1 MRFLLV
7 EGVTDV
13 AFVKYICFKN
23 NITKNFNDFKVQKS
37 KISKIEIYK
46 STNLNIINIKGQ
58 DNLEY
63 TLNKI
68 IKPTIPKI
76 KSLAIIQDADDDY
89 DKSEM
94 NIKIAITNSKI
105 DESKISYFLTP
116 NNKDNGDLET
126 LLLSTIKDNDIVK
139 CFDSYKKCL
148 EEKEDIHQ
156 KALNKGQVY
165 AYTMYSQKGENLHK
179 PHNSFIYKKE
189 TNYEDTKLWDL
200 EKKEFQPI
208 IKFIKEIF
216 GEDN

>member
-63 TLNKI
+63 TLNEI
-68 IKPTIPKI
+68 ITPLMPKI

-94 NIKIAITNSKI
+94 NIKIAITNFKI
-105 DESKISYFLTP
+105 DKPKISYFLTP
-116 NNKDNGDLET
+116 NNKDKGDLET

-139 CFDSYKKCL
+139 CFDDYKKCL
-148 EEKEDIHQ
+148 VEKEDIHQ

-179 PHNSFIYKKE
+179 PQDSFIYKKE

-200 EKKEFQPI
+200 EKREFQPI

>member
-1 MRFLLV
+1 MKKYLLV
-7 EGVTDV
+7 EGITDI
-13 AFVKYICFKN
+13 ALVKYICLKYGF
-23 NITKNFNDFKVQKS
+23 IYNFDDFKQKS
-37 KISKIEIYK
+37 NQHRYK
-46 STNLNIINIKGQ
+46 NLIMI
-58 DNLEY
+58 NLEGENNLTKELTY
-63 TLNKI
+63 LKNEEEEI
-68 IKPTIPKI
+68 F
-76 KSLAIIQDADDDY
+76 SLGIIQDADKDFK
-89 DKSEM
+89 KSQDE
-94 NIKIAITNSKI
+94 IIEAITNSKI
-105 DESKISYFLTP
+105 DESKIKYFLTP

-126 LLLSTIKDNDIVK
+126 LLLSTIKDNNIVK
-139 CFDSYKKCL
+139 CFDSYKECL

>member
-63 TLNKI
+63 TLNEI
-68 IKPTIPKI
+68 ITPLMPKI

-105 DESKISYFLTP
+105 DKPKISYFLTP
-116 NNKDNGDLET
+116 NNKDKGDLET

-139 CFDSYKKCL
+139 CFDSYKECL
-148 EEKEDIHQ
+148 VEKEGIHQ

-179 PHNSFIYKKE
+179 PQDSFMYKKD

-200 EKKEFQPI
+200 EKREFQPI

>member
-1 MRFLLV
+1 MKKYLLV
-7 EGVTDV
+7 EGITDI
-13 AFVKYICFKN
+13 ALVKYICLKYGF
-23 NITKNFNDFKVQKS
+23 IYNFDDFKQKS
-37 KISKIEIYK
+37 NQHRYK
-46 STNLNIINIKGQ
+46 NLIMI
-58 DNLEY
+58 NLEGENNLTKELRY
-63 TLNKI
+63 LKDEEKEI
-68 IKPTIPKI
+68 F
-76 KSLAIIQDADDDY
+76 SLGIIQDADKDFK
-89 DKSEM
+89 KSQDE
-94 NIKIAITNSKI
+94 IIEAITNSKI
-105 DESKISYFLTP
+105 DESKIKYFLTP

-126 LLLSTIKDNDIVK
+126 LLLSTIKDNNIVK
-139 CFDSYKKCL
+139 CFDDYKKCL
-148 EEKEDIHQ
+148 VEKEDIHQ